1 MRTLY
6 YTKTKEM
13 RLDKFLAESYPAVS
27 LGMWHKS
34 LRQNKIKVNGK
45 KMMFST
51 RLKKGDEVRLYL
63 SEESFLPKI
72 SSGLLDVLYEDDN
85 IIAANKPSGLITIE
99 KTSGEDSLLV
109 RTKQYLVENGNQ
121 HQAREVALC
130 HRLDTGTSGVV
141 LMAKNIETEEFI
153 VDLMQKKLLKK
164 TYIGA
169 VYGQPSPESDI
180 IDAWLLKNQ
189 STSTVKVVKNKA
201 KGAKAIKT
209 GYKTLA
215 ISGRLSLLE
224 ITLYTGRTH
233 QIRAQMAAIDTPI
246 LGDSKYGDLAI
257 NRELKCKYQCLC
269 AHAISFPTIEDKRYS
284 AYSGLLIKAP
294 SPWYDIQI
302 KNKELF

>member
-13 RLDKFLAESYPAVS
+13 RLDKFLTESYPAVS
-27 LGMWHKS
+27 LGMLHKS

-45 KMMFST
+45 KMMFAT
-51 RLKKGDEVRLYL
+51 RLKKGDEIRLYL
-63 SEESFLPKI
+63 PEEAFLPK
-72 SSGLLDVLYEDDN
+72 SSSALLDVLYEDDN
-85 IIAANKPSGLITIE
+85 IIAVNKPSGLITIGQ
-99 KTSGEDSLLV
+99 TAGEDSLLA
-109 RTKQYLVENGNQ
+109 RTKQYLVEAGNL

-141 LMAKNIETEEFI
+141 LLAKNAVAEEFI
-153 VDLMQKKLLKK
+153 TDLMHKKLLKK

-169 VYGQPSPESDI
+169 VYGQPSPQSAI

-189 STSTVKVVKNKA
+189 STSTVKVVKSKA
-201 KGAKAIKT
+201 KGAKSIKT
-209 GYKTLA
+209 GYNTLA

-246 LGDSKYGDLAI
+246 LGDSKYGNLAI
-257 NRELKCKYQCLC
+257 NRELRCKYQCLC
-269 AHAISFPTIEDKRYS
+269 AHTVSFPKIEDKRFNSYS
-284 AYSGLLIKAP
+284 ELSITAP
-294 SPWYDIQI
+294 APWYDTQI